1 MGINQDLFGTF
12 AMKRGSVLGPFYQKL
27 VLLRYFPKY
36 GTFTS
41 VRKLDPYPRSG
52 NRTLRPKTGPFARV
66 RKTGPLARVRKTGP
80 FAGPFAM
87 ISLPS
92 VSQMALV

>member
-27 VLLRYFPKY
+27 VLLRYFPKF
-36 GTFTS
+36 GTHLVLLPAS
-41 VRKLDPYPRSG
+41 PLG
-52 NRTLRPKTGPFARV
+52 TLGPETGPFARV
-66 RKTGPLARVRKTGP
+66 RKTGL
-80 FAGPFAM
+80 FAV